1 VWIEKEIEIELEMEM
16 VLETSDQARIK
27 KRLCNLLMVERVSG
41 SAGLSRKGRE
51 YCRNFNP

>member
-1 VWIEKEIEIELEMEM
+1 VWKKRQGRIEKQIEIELEMEM

-51 YCRNFNP
+51 